1 MIVRIKKHKVI
12 TICIVII
19 LFVIV
24 FCIWQNNDIVVTK
37 HEFASDKVTKNLDG
51 FRIVHISDLHNKDF
65 GNRLVNHIK
74 KQRPD
79 IIVVTG
85 DLIDSRYTRVNIA
98 IDFAKEA
105 TKIAPVYYVSGN
117 HEGRSSE
124 YSQLLLGLTNCGVT
138 ILDNSSTSI
147 NYNNSYFNLIGVVDP
162 IFIEANEQE
171 ISTIMK
177 NTINKNMNKNT
188 LNLLLSHR
196 PELLRLYSE
205 TSVDLVFSG
214 HAHGGQFRIPFVEG
228 VVAPNQGLLPKYT
241 SGIHSMS
248 ETSMVISRGLGNS
261 IIPIRVF
268 NRPEVV
274 VVTLRMNERN

>member
-1 MIVRIKKHKVI
+1 MITHIKKHKRI
-12 TICIVII
+12 TIFFIMI
-19 LFVIV
+19 LFIIV

-37 HEFASDKVTKNLDG
+37 HEFVSEKVPKELDG

-65 GNRLVNHIK
+65 GSRLVKHMK
-74 KQRPD
+74 KQEPD
-79 IIVVTG
+79 IIVITG
-85 DLIDSRYTRVNIA
+85 DLIDSRNTRVDIA
-98 IDFAKEA
+98 LEFAKEA
-105 TKIAPVYYVSGN
+105 TKIAPVYYVTGN

-124 YSQLLLGLTNCGVT
+124 YPELLLGLTSCGVN

-147 NYNNSYFNLIGVVDP
+147 NYNNSYFNLIGLADP
-162 IFIEANEQE
+162 VFIEAKGYEQSTYEVIKETITKNINE
-171 ISTIMK
+171 
-177 NTINKNMNKNT
+177 NT
-188 LNLLLSHR
+188 LNLLLAHR

-214 HAHGGQFRIPFVEG
+214 HAHGGQVRIPYIG
-228 VVAPNQGLLPKYT
+228 GLVAPNQGFWPKYT
-241 SGIHSMS
+241 SAIHSMD

-274 VVTLRMNERN
+274 IVTLRSK